1 MNRFRH
7 ILLTALSGGVMLLG
21 LTACD
26 GLFSEEPKDKL
37 SEETIWETPMLLDE
51 YTLPWY
57 RNMNSGF
64 SIYMPTSTLLKGLS
78 REYLPWFTDQITV
91 SKSEWYSA
99 TYGDL
104 LKSDLTELT
113 RKGLTLWTSYY
124 TQISSINN
132 LLENQDKIASG
143 TQKERLLGEAYF
155 MRAYYYY
162 LLLRRYGAVLLVDC
176 TFNPIVD
183 GKTFPRASY
192 AEMIDFIAADADRAI
207 ALLPVA
213 HDSYN
218 LGRVT
223 KGAAMMLKAKAY
235 FWASSDFFQN
245 KELDYLGFTDD
256 RSAEMTAKAVS
267 AYDDLFALNAYQL
280 TPVSGTT
287 QKDIA
292 ESYRQIF
299 LTKNGV
305 ESIFEV
311 QHADDGNY
319 DTGFGHKLDRES
331 APPSAGGTT
340 AAYTPTQNHVDEYG
354 MRDGALYDAQNPYA
368 NRDYRFYANVLYDGA
383 ESRGA
388 TLNIHYT
395 KVGSKETAGTDLT
408 KYGSSE
414 TAAVTKTGYYMAK
427 FINENTKIDADAT
440 YASSQN
446 YIIWRYAEA
455 LLDYA
460 ELAFRQ
466 GKTSV
471 ALEKVNAIR
480 QRAHMDLL
488 TSLTWE
494 QLVNERRVEM
504 AFEETI
510 YWDQIR
516 WGTAYKTMRGETN
529 PIKAMKIVYQ
539 EGKDPTYTISNM
551 NKYPKRVRDFREY
564 QYYLP
569 IPWDDIRYH
578 GIAQNPGWEEV

>member
-1 MNRFRH
+1 
-7 ILLTALSGGVMLLG
+7 
-21 LTACD
+21 
-26 GLFSEEPKDKL
+26 
-37 SEETIWETPMLLDE
+37 
-51 YTLPWY
+51 
-57 RNMNSGF
+57 
-64 SIYMPTSTLLKGLS
+64 
-78 REYLPWFTDQITV
+78 
-91 SKSEWYSA
+91 
-99 TYGDL
+99 
-104 LKSDLTELT
+104 
-113 RKGLTLWTSYY
+113 
-124 TQISSINN
+124 
-132 LLENQDKIASG
+132 
-143 TQKERLLGEAYF
+143 
-155 MRAYYYY
+155 
-162 LLLRRYGAVLLVDC
+162 
-176 TFNPIVD
+176 
-183 GKTFPRASY
+183 
-192 AEMIDFIAADADRAI
+192 
-207 ALLPVA
+207 
-213 HDSYN
+213 
-218 LGRVT
+218 
-223 KGAAMMLKAKAY
+223 
-235 FWASSDFFQN
+235 
-245 KELDYLGFTDD
+245 
-256 RSAEMTAKAVS
+256 
-267 AYDDLFALNAYQL
+267 
-280 TPVSGTT
+280 
-287 QKDIA
+287 
-292 ESYRQIF
+292 
-299 LTKNGV
+299 
-305 ESIFEV
+305 
-311 QHADDGNY
+311 
-319 DTGFGHKLDRES
+319 
-331 APPSAGGTT
+331 
-340 AAYTPTQNHVDEYG
+340 
-354 MRDGALYDAQNPYA
+354 MRDGAVYDAQNPYA

-414 TAAVTKTGYYMAK
+414 TAAVTKTGYYMGK

>member
-1 MNRFRH
+1 MNIFRH
-7 ILLTALSGGVMLLG
+7 ILLFTLAGSLL
-21 LTACD
+21 LCPACS
-26 GLFSEEPKDKL
+26 GLFDEEPKDKL

-57 RNMNSGF
+57 RNMNYGF
-64 SIYMPTSTLLKGLS
+64 SIYMPSTTLLKGLS

-91 SKSEWYSA
+91 SKSEWFSTA
-99 TYGDL
+99 YGDI
-104 LKSDLTELT
+104 LKSDVSEIT
-113 RKGLTLWTSYY
+113 RKGLTLWTNYY

-132 LLENQDKIASG
+132 LLENAGKISDG
-143 TQKERLLGEAYF
+143 SQKERLLGEAYF

-162 LLLRRYGAVLLVDC
+162 MLWRRFGGVLLIDC
-176 TFNPIVD
+176 TYNPIVD

-192 AEMIDFIAADADRAI
+192 DEMIDFIAADADRAI
-207 ALLPVA
+207 ALLPEE
-213 HDSYN
+213 HDAYN
-218 LGRVT
+218 LGRAT

-245 KELDYLGFTDD
+245 RELSYLGFTSD
-256 RSAEMTAKAVS
+256 RSAEMMTKAVS
-267 AYDDLFALNAYQL
+267 AYDDLMKLSYHL
-280 TPVSGTT
+280 IPLSGSTE
-287 QKDIA
+287 KEIA
-292 ESYRQIF
+292 AAYRQIF
-299 LTKNGV
+299 LTKNSV
-305 ESIFEV
+305 ESIWEV

-319 DTGFGHKLDRES
+319 STGFGHKLDRES
-331 APPSAGGTT
+331 VPPSFGGTT
-340 AAYTPTQNHVDEYG
+340 AAYTPTQNHVNEYG
-354 MRDGALYDAQNPYA
+354 MRGGATYDASHPYL

-383 ESRGA
+383 EFRGQ
-388 TLNIHYT
+388 TLDIHYT
-395 KVGSKETAGTDLT
+395 KVNGKEVAGADLT

-414 TAAVTKTGYYMAK
+414 TAAVTKTGYYLGK
-427 FINENTKIDADAT
+427 FVNEKQTIDTDAT

-460 ELAFRQ
+460 ELAYRQ
-466 GKTSV
+466 GRTSV
-471 ALEKVNAIR
+471 ALDMVNQIR
-480 QRAHMDLL
+480 QRAFMEPL

-504 AFEETI
+504 AFEETV

-516 WGTAYKTMRGETN
+516 WGTAYQTMRGETN

-539 EGKDPTYTISNM
+539 EGKEPTYTISNM

-578 GIAQNPGWEEV
+578 GIPQNPEWVEV